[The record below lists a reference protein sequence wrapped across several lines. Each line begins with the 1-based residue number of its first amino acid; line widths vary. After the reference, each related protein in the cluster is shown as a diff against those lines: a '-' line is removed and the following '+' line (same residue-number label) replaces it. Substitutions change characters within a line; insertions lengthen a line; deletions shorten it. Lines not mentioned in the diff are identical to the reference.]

1 MIIFFCKYNN
11 SNLLSIPALVLLVQ
25 EVLASL
31 LPALNLPA
39 AAAAGASRKPA
50 AQPAASSSKKKRIL
64 SARFTG

>member
-39 AAAAGASRKPA
+39 AAAGASRKPA